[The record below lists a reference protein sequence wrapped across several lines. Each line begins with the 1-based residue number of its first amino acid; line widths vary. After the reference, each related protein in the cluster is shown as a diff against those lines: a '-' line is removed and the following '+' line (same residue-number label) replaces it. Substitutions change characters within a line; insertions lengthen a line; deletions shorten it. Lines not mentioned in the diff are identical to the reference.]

1 MEGKNMEKTFQETA
15 ALRNSVLITDPEE
28 KQKIARSIL
37 EALQDWFAITESRE
51 EYIRSSAEQPF
62 FAAFRDNTPVG
73 FLCLKETGD
82 ATVELAVMGVLK
94 NCHRQ
99 GIGKDL
105 FSAAKEYAVKQGY
118 EFMQVKTVQMGL
130 YDDYDATNRFYQA
143 LGFKELEVF
152 PDLWDE
158 ANPCQIYVM
167 SLRRQQTFQD
177 LISSRRSYR
186 GIFKPGRVPREDLT
200 AIMQAGLDAPS
211 GCNKQTTSLIA
222 VDDPKLLERLREV
235 IQPPVGETAPAI
247 ICVLTRRIIAYRDR
261 CFAVQDYSAA
271 IENML
276 LAAAALGYGSC
287 WYEGHITDTD
297 RIGDRMAKILGVPE
311 EYELVCIL
319 PVGIPES
326 AAVPPKKKTFEER
339 ACFNGFFLH

>member
-1 MEGKNMEKTFQETA
+1 MEKLMQRMQKTESA
-15 ALRNSVLITDPEE
+15 DYSGSVTDPQE
-28 KQKIARSIL
+28 KQRIARTIL
-37 EALQDWFAITESRE
+37 EALPDWFAITESRE
-51 EYIRSSAEQPF
+51 EYIRSSADQPF
-62 FAAFRDNTPVG
+62 FAAFRDSLPVG
-73 FLCLKETGD
+73 FLCLKETGK
-82 ATVELAVMGVLK
+82 ATVELAVMGVRK
-94 NCHRQ
+94 EYHRH
-99 GIGKDL
+99 GIGKEL
-105 FSAAKEYAVKQGY
+105 FSAAKDYAVKQGY

-152 PDLWDE
+152 PSLWDE
-158 ANPCQIYVM
+158 NNPCQIYVM
-167 SLRRQQTFQD
+167 SLHRQQTFPD
-177 LISSRRSYR
+177 LISSRHSYR
-186 GIFKPGRVPREDLT
+186 GKFNPCPVPREDLT
-200 AIMQAGLDAPS
+200 AIMRAGLDAPS

-222 VDDPKLLERLREV
+222 VDDPVLLEKLREV

-276 LAAAALGYGSC
+276 LAATALGYGSC

-297 RIGDRMAKILGVPE
+297 RIGDQMAKILGVPDG
-311 EYELVCIL
+311 YELVCFL
-319 PVGIPES
+319 PVGIPETE
-326 AAVPPKKKTFEER
+326 AVPPKKKAFEER

>member
-94 NCHRQ
+94 NRHRQ

-130 YDDYDATNRFYQA
+130 YDDYDALTFMDQYQSCTSDIVVCIEGTGAQTLARMRDSHDDRFRFIVGFDMTDA
-143 LGFKELEVF
+143 LKDNVMDGILTQDTFGMGATIVDEL
-152 PDLWDE
+152 
-158 ANPCQIYVM
+158 IRY
-167 SLRRQQTFQD
+167 RQTG
-177 LISSRRSYR
+177 S
-186 GIFKPGRVPREDLT
+186 
-200 AIMQAGLDAPS
+200 
-211 GCNKQTTSLIA
+211 
-222 VDDPKLLERLREV
+222 
-235 IQPPVGETAPAI
+235 
-247 ICVLTRRIIAYRDR
+247 
-261 CFAVQDYSAA
+261 YSAQTINTA
-271 IENML
+271 VE
-276 LAAAALGYGSC
+276 
-287 WYEGHITDTD
+287 WHT
-297 RIGDRMAKILGVPE
+297 
-311 EYELVCIL
+311 EYVEDK
-319 PVGIPES
+319 E
-326 AAVPPKKKTFEER
+326 
-339 ACFNGFFLH
+339 

>member
-1 MEGKNMEKTFQETA
+1 MEKTFQETA

-186 GIFKPGRVPREDLT
+186 
-200 AIMQAGLDAPS
+200 
-211 GCNKQTTSLIA
+211 
-222 VDDPKLLERLREV
+222 
-235 IQPPVGETAPAI
+235 
-247 ICVLTRRIIAYRDR
+247 
-261 CFAVQDYSAA
+261 
-271 IENML
+271 
-276 LAAAALGYGSC
+276 AALPQEAVRKEIVNGR
-287 WYEGHITDTD
+287 GHQFDPGFADIMLKMIDED
-297 RIGDRMAKILGVPE
+297 VR
-311 EYELVCIL
+311 YELRDDGL
-319 PVGIPES
+319 
-326 AAVPPKKKTFEER
+326 
-339 ACFNGFFLH
+339 NM